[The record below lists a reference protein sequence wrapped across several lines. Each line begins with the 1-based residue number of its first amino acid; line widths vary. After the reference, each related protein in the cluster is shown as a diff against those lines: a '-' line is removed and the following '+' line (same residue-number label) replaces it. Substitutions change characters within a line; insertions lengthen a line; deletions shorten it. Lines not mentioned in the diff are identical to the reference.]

1 MLTSFLAYALYGLF
15 FLSLGSF
22 SAAFSVRWPAKVFLS
37 WQQEA
42 HQILSIPFQNTSLTD
57 DTKRSQCPTCKHT
70 LAWFNLIPLLSY
82 FLLKRR
88 CRYCMQTI
96 SYRYPAIEALHLI
109 FCLPLLWIHPDTKLL
124 VLHALL
130 LSSFITLAVIDAEHK
145 LIPDECC
152 VVILACALSINLINQ
167 TLESSVLG
175 LLIGY
180 GSIYALHW
188 GYKAVRGKDGIGLG
202 DVKLIAAIGAWL
214 GIFEL
219 APMLLCASLSGILYN
234 ATLNKKDSGS
244 VPFGPFLI
252 FSAILVFYL

>member
-1 MLTSFLAYALYGLF
+1 MLTSFLEYALYSLF

-22 SAAFSVRWPAKVFLS
+22 SAAFSVRWPTKALLS

-57 DTKRSQCPTCKHT
+57 DTKRSQCPNCKHT
-70 LAWFNLIPLLSY
+70 LAWFDLIPLLSY

-96 SYRYPAIEALHLI
+96 SYRYPTIEALHLI
-109 FCLPLLWIHPDTKLL
+109 CCLPLLWIHPDTKLL
-124 VLHALL
+124 ILHALL
-130 LSSFITLAVIDAEHK
+130 LSSFITLAVIDAEHQ

-152 VVILACALSINLINQ
+152 VVILVCALSINLINQ

-180 GSIYALHW
+180 SSIYALHW

-219 APMLLCASLSGILYN
+219 ASMLLCASLSGILYN
-234 ATLNKKDSGS
+234 ATLNKKGSGS